1 MAFQSLD
8 VTDPKYIEISN
19 ALKRVIAHMD
29 DDNLRQIVL
38 ADWDLKSSESIRY
51 DQTVQLMYAIVES
64 HGVKIDE
71 FFCDWVNGPY
81 SYYIRPEYE
90 RRDKRGV
97 YQGFVESYRGWIHRK

>member
-1 MAFQSLD
+1 MAFQTLD
-8 VTDPKYIEISN
+8 VHDPKYIEISN

-51 DQTVQLMYAIVES
+51 DQTVQLMFAIIES

-71 FFCDWVNGPY
+71 FFEDWGIEPHNC
-81 SYYIRPEYE
+81 YILPEYE
-90 RRDKRGV
+90 RREKRGV
-97 YQGFVESYRGWIHRK
+97 YQGFVEPFRGWIHRK